1 MILIFGT
8 ETYYHHR
15 LLRAIRRR
23 VVDPAW
29 EALNYS
35 YFEHAGATAGAVR
48 GAVLTPTMMAGS
60 RLVVARDPDELV
72 GSRRTAAGANPA
84 GDDRPSSDPDDGET
98 ADPGDGETGVGGDGT
113 GGSGATRAEGAR
125 QWAAL
130 LGEVPDDCHLVV
142 SLSRDLTASSP
153 LLKAA
158 AQLEPTVDAIRC
170 LPATPKSAEVWVRK
184 LVADVGGDI
193 EPTASQ
199 SLVVRSGADLSVLE
213 REVEKLVAYAGPGR
227 KITDADVLVA
237 ATPSA
242 EASVFELVDLIGSRR
257 TYEAVVKLRRLLE
270 QGEPALRLMA
280 MVVRQVRLVFLARE
294 LVEAKTPLRDIEA
307 RLKLPT
313 WVVRGYLAQARNF
326 TREQLLAMM
335 RALSAMD
342 LEIKTGRREAA
353 TALELFI
360 LQAHAGPSDQG
371 EA

>member
-8 ETYYHHR
+8 ETYYHQR

-29 EALNYS
+29 EAFSYS

-60 RLVVARDPDELV
+60 RLVVVRDPDELV
-72 GSRRTAAGANPA
+72 GSRRTAAGASTT
-84 GDDRPSSDPDDGET
+84 GDDRSSSDSDDGE
-98 ADPGDGETGVGGDGT
+98 ADPGDGETGVSGDGT
-113 GGSGATRAEGAR
+113 GGSGASRAESAR

-130 LGEVPDDCHLVV
+130 LGEVPDDCNLVV
-142 SLSRDLTASSP
+142 SLSRDLAASSP

-158 AQLEPTVDAIRC
+158 AQLEPMADAIRC

-184 LVADVGGDI
+184 LVADEGGDI

-199 SLVVRSGADLSVLE
+199 SLVLRSGADLSVLE

-242 EASVFELVDLIGSRR
+242 EASVFDLVDLIGNRR

-280 MVVRQVRLVFLARE
+280 MVVRQVRLVFLTRE

-353 TALELFI
+353 AALELFI